1 MDQSLYPQPGRGRM
15 AVMVVAWFVVV
26 VLGILLVWY
35 GFVWLDRDK
44 QPEETPPAATSS
56 PTPAQ
61 VVVQPTFTPWP
72 SPTPIPM
79 LPTATPLPVATPIPT
94 EVPATPT
101 TAVPFIVAGDNG
113 VNVRSGPG
121 TNYTRIGYLEP
132 GTRADLIGRYS
143 DWWQIR
149 YNDAPAWVFGD
160 IVTASNADNVPQ
172 VEPPPAPPP
181 PTAVPATVAPTSPP
195 PTVAPTNYRGL
206 DPRDFQVEGAPGPYG
221 KSSDIWFNMWV
232 NNTGGKIDYDALGVL
247 VEETGDF
254 QKSYTYSHFDPGQKF
269 YHRDHIN
276 QFSLGSGTY
285 HLWMTI
291 CFDDGQCF
299 KMMGPVEVVV
309 Q

>member
-1 MDQSLYPQPGRGRM
+1 MDQGLYPQPRRGRT
-15 AVMVVAWFVVV
+15 ALMVVAWFVVV

-35 GFVWLDRDK
+35 GFVWLEKDE
-44 QPEETPPAATSS
+44 QPEEPPPAATSS

-61 VVVQPTFTPWP
+61 AVVQPTFTPWP

-79 LPTATPLPVATPIPT
+79 LPTATPLPLATPIPT

-101 TAVPFIVAGDNG
+101 TATPFIVAGDDG

-181 PTAVPATVAPTSPP
+181 PTAVPATATPTSPP
-195 PTVAPTNYRGL
+195 PTVAPSNYRGL
-206 DPRDFQVEGAPGPYG
+206 EPRDFQVERAPGPYG
-221 KSSDIWFNMWV
+221 NSSDIWFNMWI
-232 NNTGGKIDYDALGVL
+232 NNTGGRVDYDALGVL

-276 QFSLGSGTY
+276 QFTLGPGTY

-299 KMMGPVEVVV
+299 KMLGPVEVIV